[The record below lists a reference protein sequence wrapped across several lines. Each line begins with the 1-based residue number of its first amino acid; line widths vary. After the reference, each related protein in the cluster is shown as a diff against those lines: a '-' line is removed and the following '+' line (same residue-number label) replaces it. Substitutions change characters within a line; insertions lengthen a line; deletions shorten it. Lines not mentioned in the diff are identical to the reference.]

1 MKKLSAIVMLVLF
14 VPCLVSGQAAAEPEN
29 KSQTISATATATA
42 ARGYEDPRLRRFA
55 EILVNYSVDLK
66 KGEKILLYVLNENAV
81 PLAKAIVD
89 EAYRAGGIPF
99 VDMADERLERAL
111 YMGTTAERFQLIAK
125 WDSVKYG
132 LMDAYIRLLGAD
144 NISELSDVPA
154 EQINLGTK
162 HWKGPIWRKIVL
174 TKLKWCDIRYPSAAM
189 AQSAGMSTEAFTD
202 FYFRV
207 CTLDYARL
215 AKAMEPLI
223 RLMKATD
230 KVRIVGPGTDLT
242 ISIKNIPALA
252 ESGHFNVPD
261 GEAFTA
267 PVKNSVNGVLAIH
280 LPCTWEGVFYRDI
293 RFKFKDGKII
303 KATANFTEQLNQVL
317 DIDEGA
323 RYLGE
328 FAFGVNPY
336 IEKPMNNLLFDEK
349 IAMSF
354 HLAVGDS
361 FPDADNGNHSALHWD
376 LVCIQSPEYGGGEI
390 WFDGKLVR
398 KDGKFV
404 LPELLGL
411 NPENL
416 K

>member
-1 MKKLSAIVMLVLF
+1 MKKLSLTAMLALI
-14 VPCLVSGQAAAEPEN
+14 VPCLVLGQAATEPEN
-29 KSQTISATATATA
+29 ESPATSVTAAITA

-55 EILVNYSVDLK
+55 EILVHYSVGLK
-66 KGEKILLYVLNENAV
+66 KGEKILIYVYNESAV
-81 PLAKAIVD
+81 PLAKAIVE
-89 EAYRAGGIPF
+89 EAYRAGGMPF

-111 YMGTTAERFQLIAK
+111 YLGATAERFQLMAT

-132 LMDAYIRLLGAD
+132 LMDAFIRLVASD
-144 NISELSDVPA
+144 NVSELSDVPA
-154 EQINLGTK
+154 EQINLETEY
-162 HWKGPIWRKIVL
+162 WKGPIWRKIAL
-174 TKLKWCDIRYPSAAM
+174 TRLKWCDIIYPSAAM
-189 AQSAGMSTEAFTD
+189 AQSAGMSTEAFSD
-202 FYFRV
+202 LYFQA

-215 AKAMEPLI
+215 AGAMEPLI

-242 ISIKNIPALA
+242 FSIKNIPALA

-267 PVKNSVNGVLAIH
+267 PVKNSVNGVLAVH
-280 LPCTWEGVFYRDI
+280 LPCTRDGI
-293 RFKFKDGKII
+293 SYQDMRLEFREGKII
-303 KATANFTEQLNQVL
+303 KATANFSDQLNRVL
-317 DIDEGA
+317 DVDEGA

-328 FAFGVNPY
+328 FAFGVNPH
-336 IEKPMNNLLFDEK
+336 IEKPINNLLFDEK

-398 KDGKFV
+398 KDGRFV